1 MKIIFISILVLVA
14 IVIAANY
21 IANPIVNILKELK

>member
-1 MKIIFISILVLVA
+1 MTIILTSVLILAA
-14 IVIAANY
+14 IVIVANC

>member
-1 MKIIFISILVLVA
+1 MTIILISVLILAA
-14 IVIAANY
+14 IVIVANY